1 MQGGLASPREGALP
15 SPRVRP
21 GFDGVLSDTWSA
33 RRRASE
39 NVPKGGGKGDKETDG
54 DSKGPNI
61 KEEEEDVLRA
71 SEQAKDPSGGA
82 SNPVTGNRNL
92 NGVEQVNEQLGNM
105 SISGQQ
111 DGQPLPNQPPPG
123 IGDLASVDW
132 SYLDPQGQ
140 IQGGSLL
147 KFVLSPRSLHML
159 SLFRT
164 VQSRHYATLV

>member
-54 DSKGPNI
+54 DSKDTDI
-61 KEEEEDVLRA
+61 KEEEEEAIRA
-71 SEQAKDPSGGA
+71 SEQAREPSGGVNGEGT
-82 SNPVTGNRNL
+82 S
-92 NGVEQVNEQLGNM
+92 NGVEQVSGQLGNM
-105 SISGQQ
+105 SISGQ
-111 DGQPLPNQPPPG
+111 DEQPAQNQPPPG
-123 IGDLASVDW
+123 LADLSSIDW

-140 IQGGSLL
+140 TQGRLL
-147 KFVLSPRSLHML
+147 LSFAFGRFPHTTSPPR
-159 SLFRT
+159 T
-164 VQSRHYATLV
+164 I